1 MKRLSYEELIS
12 DLIKKLDNIKN
23 RYLIALAGPPA
34 SGKTTVSEKITKDLN
49 LKGYPSNILQMDA
62 FHYDNGILEN
72 KGLLSKKGS
81 SETFDVMG
89 LKNFLNRLNDEDEVI
104 VPIFDRSLELS
115 KSSAVIIS
123 KKTRVII
130 VEGNY
135 LLLNSEPW
143 KQLHNYFQSKIIIDC
158 EEKIREER
166 LIKRWE
172 NFNLPKEEI
181 HKKVY
186 ENDLPN
192 GLNVLQ
198 NSIEADY
205 TIIN

>member
-12 DLIKKLDNIKN
+12 DLIKKLDNTKN

-143 KQLHNYFQSKIIIDC
+143 KKLHNYFQSKIIIDC

-172 NFNLPKEEI
+172 NFNLSKEEI

-192 GLNVLQ
+192 GFNVLK

-205 TIIN
+205 TLIN